1 MKHLNLKRLLPGML
15 RGTPEV
21 FYARLNKRSLIS
33 FLHPSFLLCLLFI
46 VSPFVFFALSS
57 LMSGDVSPVTS
68 IAAEYRG

>member
-1 MKHLNLKRLLPGML
+1 M
-15 RGTPEV
+15 